1 MTAVLIFHVSYRVKY
16 QKFHQAKLQEFAN
29 LHVEANVCA
38 KIMAKPQN
46 AISPSRHEDFPEWY
60 QQVVKASDLAGQDNL
75 LFIRNSQSG
84 AIEARINSKSVA
96 LNQTLHKN

>member
-1 MTAVLIFHVSYRVKY
+1 MLLEDQKLRLIILIISL
-16 QKFHQAKLQEFAN
+16 KL
-29 LHVEANVCA
+29 
-38 KIMAKPQN
+38 
-46 AISPSRHEDFPEWY
+46 
-60 QQVVKASDLAGQDNL
+60 VVKASELAGQDNL